1 MTQMEL
7 GTEEIAEFWLQ
18 RFRLKGVS
26 LNPVHG
32 KPNARVADGA
42 SWRQV
47 SA

>member
-1 MTQMEL
+1 MTQKDL
-7 GTEEIAEFWLQ
+7 GTEEIVEFRLQ
-18 RFRLKGVS
+18 RFRLKSIS

-42 SWRQV
+42 SLREV